1 MDAKD
6 ILGLPKNGPLMSQ
19 EKKSRPQ
26 KESQRKPDGI
36 SREVYALTG
45 GIAPLMPSI
54 DINQLKRRALSESEK
69 VQLLNFDSFYVF
81 IELILLML
89 GRIITWQ
96 WLPFTSSARKDNLL
110 LYHWVRVVNGVPP
123 TGDYS
128 FAKYNKSVDVIEY
141 TDEEYEKFLS
151 NPSWTKEETDQLFD
165 LCKRFDLRFVIIAD
179 RFPSNRT
186 VEELKDRYYS
196 VSRAITI
203 ARAPSPADVAGHPLV
218 KEPYNASQEVE
229 RKRALSMVL
238 SQTKHQER
246 RDAEVL
252 AEAKRISESRKA
264 AKAAEE
270 TELPDVSDAAPE
282 GAEKAGIDIIST
294 SPNAQLPSGIAAP
307 PVSETASTLASLR
320 MLRVYLRTYGLEQ
333 MVQAA
338 SSSAGLRTIKRVEQT
353 LQDLGVNLKPKV
365 PTKLVCA
372 EHLELRKEILTLLNL
387 QKQVQ
392 YKEAEGSS
400 YREGSY
406 SETPGTPPKRAQ
418 RATDQ
423 DRTFIPDSTSF
434 GGERAG
440 KKDQKR
446 KGPGRL
452 SEVPSSPAQSK
463 RPRKLK
469 TSDG

>member
-1 MDAKD
+1 M
-6 ILGLPKNGPLMSQ
+6 
-19 EKKSRPQ
+19 
-26 KESQRKPDGI
+26 
-36 SREVYALTG
+36 
-45 GIAPLMPSI
+45 
-54 DINQLKRRALSESEK
+54 
-69 VQLLNFDSFYVF
+69 
-81 IELILLML
+81 
-89 GRIITWQ
+89 
-96 WLPFTSSARKDNLL
+96 
-110 LYHWVRVVNGVPP
+110 
-123 TGDYS
+123 
-128 FAKYNKSVDVIEY
+128 DVIEY

-186 VEELKDRYYS
+186 IEELKDRYYS

-218 KEPYNASQEVE
+218 KPYNASQEVE

-252 AEAKRISESRKA
+252 AAAKRISESRKA

-282 GAEKAGIDIIST
+282 GAEKAGIDVIST

-392 YKEAEGSS
+392 YKESEGSS